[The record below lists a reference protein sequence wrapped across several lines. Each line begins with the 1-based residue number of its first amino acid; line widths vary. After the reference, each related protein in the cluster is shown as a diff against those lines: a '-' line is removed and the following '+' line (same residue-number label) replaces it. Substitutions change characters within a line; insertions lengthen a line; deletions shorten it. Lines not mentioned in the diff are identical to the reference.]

1 MKTYIYI
8 YIYSLRDVLNM
19 AMKRK
24 REMNTYNLS
33 IQKRRALQRLK
44 ENVSIIVLPSDK
56 GRPAVV
62 MNKSDYEVKPI
73 NKNKLSKIKKVFLK
87 KTIF

>member
-1 MKTYIYI
+1 
-8 YIYSLRDVLNM
+8 M

-24 REMNTYNLS
+24 IEMNTYKLS

-62 MNKSDYEVKPI
+62 MNKCDYEVKPNDFLSI
-73 NKNKLSKIKKVFLK
+73 KNILSYLLTPLKRHTIK
-87 KTIF
+87 

>member
-1 MKTYIYI
+1 
-8 YIYSLRDVLNM
+8 M

-33 IQKRRALQRLK
+33 IQKRRALQRLN

-62 MNKSDYEVKPI
+62 MNKYDYEVKPNDLLSI
-73 NKNKLSKIKKVFLK
+73 KNILI
-87 KTIF
+87 